1 MVFGI
6 FSIRRYRNFL
16 AQPWNEFY
24 TLAAGVI
31 RMTTFITA
39 AIGSSWGSICLFQHL
54 FPSNFLPTRRWYLGG
69 FLGGLWAFVARK
81 AGRSNFLYSVRLSI
95 DSTWKV
101 GVKRGWWKGI
111 YNGDVWIFVMALALT
126 GAVYEVDSEAVQG
139 RLFRK
144 AFGFLRGEDWTDKI
158 TVTQGDKDREK

>member
-16 AQPWNEFY
+16 AQPGNELY
-24 TLAAGVI
+24 SLAARVV

-54 FPSNFLPTRRWYLGG
+54 FPGNFLPTRRWYLGG
-69 FLGGLWAFVARK
+69 FLSGLWAFIARK
-81 AGRSNFLYSVRLSI
+81 GGRSNFLYSVRLSI

-101 GVKRGWWKGI
+101 GTKRGWWKGVR
-111 YNGDVWIFVMALALT
+111 NGDVWIFVMALALT
-126 GAVYEVDSEAVQG
+126 GAVYEVDPEAVQG
-139 RLFRK
+139 RPFRK
-144 AFGFLRGEDWTDKI
+144 AFGFLRGEGCADK
-158 TVTQGDKDREK
+158 VAVAQGGKDREK